1 MRHTMSDNTKRMYE
15 GMFLFPQ
22 SAIGDMKEATDH
34 ITGLLDRSDAEIVS
48 FSKWDDRRL
57 AYEIKGNKRGVYFL
71 TFFRCEPTKIAS
83 LERDC
88 NLSESLLRFLV
99 TKADHINMEDIEAAD
114 GRTALADE
122 IKLRA
127 DQAAQQTESG
137 ADSTVT
143 IGRKEE
149 EAAPAA
155 SEDSSPAAEEA
166 APEANAEETPEATNE
181 EAPAEA

>member
-1 MRHTMSDNTKRMYE
+1 MSDNTKRMYE

-22 SAIGDMKEATDH
+22 SAIGDMQSASDH
-34 ITGLLDRSDAEIVS
+34 IHALLDRSEAEVVS

-71 TFFRCEPTKIAS
+71 SYFKCDPTKVAS

-88 NLSESLLRFLV
+88 NLSESLLRFMV

-127 DQAAQQTESG
+127 DQAAQQSDASG
-137 ADSTVT
+137 GSTVT
-143 IGRKEE
+143 VGRQEDD
-149 EAAPAA
+149 APATTEA
-155 SEDSSPAAEEA
+155 STE
-166 APEANAEETPEATNE
+166 APEAPAENDSPAE

>member
-1 MRHTMSDNTKRMYE
+1 MSDNTTRMYE

-22 SAIGDMKEATDH
+22 SAIGDMNEASDH
-34 ITGLLDRSDAEIVS
+34 IHSLLDRANAEIVS

-71 TFFRCEPTKIAS
+71 CFFRCDPTKIAS

-127 DQAAQQTESG
+127 EQAAQQSDSG
-137 ADSTVT
+137 TGSTVSV
-143 IGRKEE
+143 GRKDEE
-149 EAAPAA
+149 KPAAAEASDEAPAK
-155 SEDSSPAAEEA
+155 EEPAAAE
-166 APEANAEETPEATNE
+166 PTEETP
-181 EAPAEA
+181 AEA

>member
-1 MRHTMSDNTKRMYE
+1 MSDNTKRMYE

-22 SAIGDMKEATDH
+22 SAIGDMKSASDH
-34 ITGLLDRSDAEIVS
+34 IHALLDRSEAEVVS

-71 TFFRCEPTKIAS
+71 SYFKCDPTKVAS

-88 NLSESLLRFLV
+88 NLSESLLRFMV

-127 DQAAQQTESG
+127 DQAAQQSDASG
-137 ADSTVT
+137 GSTVT
-143 IGRKEE
+143 VGRQEDD
-149 EAAPAA
+149 APATTEA
-155 SEDSSPAAEEA
+155 STE
-166 APEANAEETPEATNE
+166 APEAPAENDSPAE

>member
-1 MRHTMSDNTKRMYE
+1 MSDNTKRMYE

-22 SAIGDMKEATDH
+22 SAIGDMKTASDH
-34 ITGLLDRSDAEIVS
+34 IHGLLDRSEAEVVS

-71 TFFRCEPTKIAS
+71 TYFKCDPTKLAS

-88 NLSESLLRFLV
+88 NLSESLLRFMV

-127 DQAAQQTESG
+127 DQAAQQSDASG
-137 ADSTVT
+137 GSTVT
-143 IGRKEE
+143 VGRQDDD
-149 EAAPAA
+149 APAA
-155 SEDSSPAAEEA
+155 TEASAEASEEA
-166 APEANAEETPEATNE
+166 PAEDDAPTE

>member
-1 MRHTMSDNTKRMYE
+1 MMSDNTTRMYE

-22 SAIGDMKEATDH
+22 SAIGDMQAASDH
-34 ITGLLDRSDAEIVS
+34 IHGLLDRSNAEVVS

-71 TFFRCEPTKIAS
+71 CYFRCDPTKLAS

-99 TKADHINMEDIEAAD
+99 TKADHINMEDIESAD

-127 DQAAQQTESG
+127 DQAAQQSDAGTGS
-137 ADSTVT
+137 SVSV
-143 IGRKEE
+143 GRKDDEQ
-149 EAAPAA
+149 
-155 SEDSSPAAEEA
+155 PAAEEA
-166 APEANAEETPEATNE
+166 SDAAPATEEPAAEETAE
-181 EAPAEA
+181 ESPAEA